1 MMRYAGRSV
10 LITGGARGI
19 GRATALRLAQ
29 EGAAVAVLDRDA
41 AAAEEVAA
49 EIRAGAGRA
58 TALVADI
65 ADATACDRAA
75 RDAEAAVGPLH
86 LLVNNAA
93 HADRPDVATT
103 DPAAW
108 DAEFAVTLRAA
119 FLMTKA
125 VLDGMAARGRG
136 VIVSVASVNGHV
148 ALGNPAYSAAKA
160 GLLSF
165 TRSVAVEYGPKGV
178 RAVTVSPG
186 TVRTGAPSWRDRLSR
201 NPGVF
206 EDLAR
211 WYPLGRVG
219 QPEDIAAAIAF
230 LASDDASFITGTDL
244 AVDGGLLAGY
254 GPMIDEIRS

>member
-1 MMRYAGRSV
+1 MTRYIGRSV
-10 LITGGARGI
+10 LITGGGRGI

-49 EIRAGAGRA
+49 EIRAGAGRS
-58 TALVADI
+58 TALIADI
-65 ADATACDRAA
+65 ADADACDQAA
-75 RDAEAAVGPLH
+75 REAEAAIGPLH
-86 LLVNNAA
+86 VLVNNAA

-108 DAEFAVTLRAA
+108 DREFAVTLRAA

-186 TVRTGAPSWRDRLSR
+186 TVRTEAPSWRDRLSR
-201 NPGVF
+201 NPNVF

>member
-1 MMRYAGRSV
+1 MRYAGRSV
-10 LITGGARGI
+10 LITGGGRGI
-19 GRATALRLAQ
+19 GRATALRLAR

-41 AAAEEVAA
+41 AAAEAVAA
-49 EIRAGAGRA
+49 EIRAGGGRGA
-58 TALVADI
+58 ALIADVADP
-65 ADATACDRAA
+65 AACDQAVP
-75 RDAEAAVGPLH
+75 DAEAAIGPLDV
-86 LLVNNAA
+86 LVNNAA
-93 HADRPDVATT
+93 FADRPDVATT
-103 DPAAW
+103 DADAW
-108 DAEFAVTLRAA
+108 DREFAVTLRAA

-136 VIVSVASVNGHV
+136 VIVSVASVNGHL

-165 TRSVAVEYGPKGV
+165 TRSVAVEYGPRGV

-186 TVRTGAPSWRDRLSR
+186 TVRTEAPSWRDRLSR

-254 GPMIDEIRS
+254 APMIADIRS